1 MTDFLAAQGVL
12 ALDCDK
18 IYHEL
23 LETNADMLAE
33 IEARFPAVFKNGKLD
48 RKMLGAIV
56 FAVPEALRDLNAITH
71 RYVREDIYRR
81 LREYVWQGGTVAVV
95 DAIALFESGISE
107 DCVFTVGVTAP
118 GDERCARI
126 MARDGID
133 ADYALA
139 RIEAQPDDEYYEMRC
154 DYLLRN
160 DGTPEELKA
169 KCRELFGIG

>member
-1 MTDFLAAQGVL
+1 M
-12 ALDCDK
+12 
-18 IYHEL
+18 
-23 LETNADMLAE
+23 
-33 IEARFPAVFKNGKLD
+33 
-48 RKMLGAIV
+48 
-56 FAVPEALRDLNAITH
+56 PEALHDLNAITH

-81 LREYVWQGGTVAVV
+81 LREYVWQGGTVAIV

-118 GDERCARI
+118 RDERCARI

-160 DGTPEELKA
+160 DGTSDELKA

>member
-1 MTDFLAAQGVL
+1 
-12 ALDCDK
+12 
-18 IYHEL
+18 
-23 LETNADMLAE
+23 
-33 IEARFPAVFKNGKLD
+33 
-48 RKMLGAIV
+48 
-56 FAVPEALRDLNAITH
+56 
-71 RYVREDIYRR
+71 
-81 LREYVWQGGTVAVV
+81 
-95 DAIALFESGISE
+95 
-107 DCVFTVGVTAP
+107 
-118 GDERCARI
+118 

>member
-1 MTDFLAAQGVL
+1 MGVL
-12 ALDCDK
+12 AGR
-18 IYHEL
+18 
-23 LETNADMLAE
+23 ETR
-33 IEARFPAVFKNGKLD
+33 I
-48 RKMLGAIV
+48 
-56 FAVPEALRDLNAITH
+56 
-71 RYVREDIYRR
+71 
-81 LREYVWQGGTVAVV
+81 
-95 DAIALFESGISE
+95 
-107 DCVFTVGVTAP
+107 
-118 GDERCARI
+118 ARI

>member
-1 MTDFLAAQGVL
+1 
-12 ALDCDK
+12 
-18 IYHEL
+18 
-23 LETNADMLAE
+23 
-33 IEARFPAVFKNGKLD
+33 
-48 RKMLGAIV
+48 MLGAIV

-118 GDERCARI
+118 SDERCARI

-160 DGTPEELKA
+160 DSTPEELKA